1 MFPVKSF
8 LILFLLLFLILSSSP
23 KDSYD
28 EEKKIFFTSG
38 VVLLQTVWHGLS
50 CAEPEWEIRIQLFQ
64 LSCFGDTW
72 EPQRLEWYVP
82 S

>member
-28 EEKKIFFTSG
+28 EEKKNIF
-38 VVLLQTVWHGLS
+38 H
-50 CAEPEWEIRIQLFQ
+50 
-64 LSCFGDTW
+64 
-72 EPQRLEWYVP
+72 
-82 S
+82 